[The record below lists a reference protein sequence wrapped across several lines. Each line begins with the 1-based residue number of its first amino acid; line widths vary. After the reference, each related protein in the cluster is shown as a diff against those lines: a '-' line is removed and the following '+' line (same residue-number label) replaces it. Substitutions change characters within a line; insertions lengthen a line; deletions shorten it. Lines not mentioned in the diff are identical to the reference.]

1 MRTTLTLALGLFA
14 ATLFAQT
21 SIQKKYQIQ
30 KGQELTLKFDY
41 PQLVKITTWDKNE
54 IEISG
59 KVDINNNQNNGDFVI
74 SEQTLAGNTKL
85 IEGKVTN
92 YKDLPQH
99 VVAYK
104 GDDKITFK
112 SKKEFQEYE
121 KANKTKFDI
130 TSIGVQIDIV
140 LEIKVPRNTKTLIES
155 TYGTVEVNTFD
166 GPLVAKSTY
175 GSVDATIDQKK
186 VGELNA
192 ECFYGK
198 IFTNL
203 DLPVKPTKSEDFH
216 TAITAYNGK
225 EPRQEFSSKYG
236 NVYLRK

>member
-1 MRTTLTLALGLFA
+1 MRTTLTLVLGLFA

-21 SIQKKYQIQ
+21 PIQKKYQIQ

-59 KVDINNNQNNGDFVI
+59 KVNINDGKNDSDFEITEQSTNGN
-74 SEQTLAGNTKL
+74 SKL
-85 IEGKVTN
+85 IEGKINN
-92 YKDLPQH
+92 YKNLPQQI
-99 VVAYK
+99 VAYK
-104 GDDKITFK
+104 GKEKFTFK
-112 SKKEFQEYE
+112 SKEDFKEYE
-121 KANKTKFDI
+121 KSNNTKFDI
-130 TSIGVQIDIV
+130 TSSNVQIDIV
-140 LEIKVPRNTKTLIES
+140 LEIKVPRNMKTQIES
-155 TYGTVEVNTFD
+155 TYGTVEVKTFD

-175 GSVDATIDQKK
+175 GSVDATIDEKK
-186 VGELNA
+186 IGELNA

-198 IFTNL
+198 ILTNL
-203 DLPVKPTKSEDFH
+203 DLPTKPINSEDFH
-216 TAITAYNGK
+216 TVITAHNGK